1 MDPTNLNRIDSKFL
15 IGVAAAVLVALTA
28 LWTAYEDFRIDVP
41 SKQMA
46 ILIHKTGEDLEPGV
60 IIAPS
65 SEFKGVQNEVLTEG
79 RYYYNPYDWEWQV
92 VPQVEIPEGKLGV
105 RIRMYG
111 DDLAAGELIA
121 WKKNQKGIVS
131 EVLRPGRYPIN
142 AWVEG
147 SEPRQN
153 YAEIVELHDP
163 ITIPAGYKGLIT
175 DLTAAMPK
183 QANELLSAK
192 GERGVQSETLEPGT
206 YYLNPYVQEVRLV
219 DCRSER
225 YNLTDIGFPTR
236 DGFWVS
242 LEAIIEFRVKP
253 EQAATTYILYNEERD
268 EKNLAKEVVTKVIL
282 PNARAYT
289 RLQGSNHS
297 GKEFI
302 AGDLRVSF
310 QEDFQKTM
318 KSTCDAQGIEV
329 IQALITTIKPPEKIA
344 DPVRRRQIALQQE
357 SQYKKEIEQ
366 QAAEQELAVQ
376 KATVDQKKALVVAS
390 QEVVVVT
397 TEARKQQ
404 EVALIDANK
413 RLAVAEQKLLA
424 AKDLAAAMMAKGRAD
439 ADVIQFANQAEAAG
453 WQKAIAAFGG
463 NGTEYA
469 RWILYKKLAP
479 AFRSMMVNTENSP
492 LMDVFKTFDSKQ
504 PLPNTSPIIPTAKTQ
519 REER

>member
-1 MDPTNLNRIDSKFL
+1 MDPNYQRINPNYL
-15 IGVAAAVLVALTA
+15 IWVAAGIFVAVAIP
-28 LWTAYEDFRIDVP
+28 WTIYQDCRIDVP
-41 SKQMA
+41 NKQMA
-46 ILIHKTGEDLEPGV
+46 VLIHKIGEDLEPGV
-60 IIAPS
+60 VIAPS
-65 SEFKGVQNEVLTEG
+65 SESKGVQKEVLTEG
-79 RYYYNPYDWEWQV
+79 RYYYNPYAWEWQV
-92 VPQVEIPEGKLGV
+92 LPQIEIPEGKLGV

-121 WKKNQKGIVS
+121 WKENRKGIVP

-147 SEPRQN
+147 NETRQN

-175 DLTAAMPK
+175 DLTAAVPK
-183 QANELLSAK
+183 QANEVLSAK
-192 GERGVQSETLEPGT
+192 GERGVQAETLEPGT

-219 DCRSER
+219 DCRSQR

-253 EQAATTYILYNEERD
+253 EQAAATYILYNEERD
-268 EKNLAKEVVTKVIL
+268 EKTLSKEVVAKVIL

-289 RLQGSNHS
+289 RLRGSNHS

-302 AGDLRVSF
+302 AGDLRVAF

-318 KSTCDAQGIEV
+318 KSTCDEQGIE
-329 IQALITTIKPPEKIA
+329 ILQALITTIKPPEKIA

-376 KATVDQKKALVVAS
+376 KATVDQRKALVAAS
-390 QEVVVVT
+390 QDVVVVT

-424 AKDLAAAMMAKGRAD
+424 AKDQAAAIMAKGKAD

-469 RWILYKKLAP
+469 RWVLYKKLAP

-504 PLPNTSPIIPTAKTQ
+504 VQPITSPAPSTSKNQ

>member
-1 MDPTNLNRIDSKFL
+1 MDPKYLDRMNPKYL
-15 IGVAAAVLVALTA
+15 IWVALA
-28 LWTAYEDFRIDVP
+28 IVVAVAIPWGIYQECRIDVP
-41 SKQMA
+41 NKQMA
-46 ILIHKTGEDLEPGV
+46 VLTHKIGEDLEPGV
-60 IIAPS
+60 VIAPS
-65 SEFKGVQNEVLTEG
+65 PESKGVQKEVLTEG
-79 RYYYNPYDWEWQV
+79 RYYYNPYDWDWQV

-121 WKKNQKGIVS
+121 WKENQKGIVS
-131 EVLRPGRYPIN
+131 DVLRPGRYPIN

-147 SEPRQN
+147 SEARQN

-219 DCRSER
+219 DCRSQR

-268 EKNLAKEVVTKVIL
+268 DKTLSKEVITKVIL

-289 RLQGSNHS
+289 RLRGSNHS

-302 AGDLRVSF
+302 AGDLRVAF

-318 KSTCDAQGIEV
+318 KSTCDEQGIEV
-329 IQALITTIKPPEKIA
+329 IQASDHDDQTSGEN
-344 DPVRRRQIALQQE
+344 RRSRPQATDRSATGISVQE
-357 SQYKKEIEQ
+357 GNR
-366 QAAEQELAVQ
+366 AAG
-376 KATVDQKKALVVAS
+376 
-390 QEVVVVT
+390 
-397 TEARKQQ
+397 
-404 EVALIDANK
+404 
-413 RLAVAEQKLLA
+413 
-424 AKDLAAAMMAKGRAD
+424 GRAR
-439 ADVIQFANQAEAAG
+439 VG
-453 WQKAIAAFGG
+453 
-463 NGTEYA
+463 
-469 RWILYKKLAP
+469 
-479 AFRSMMVNTENSP
+479 RSKG
-492 LMDVFKTFDSKQ
+492 DG
-504 PLPNTSPIIPTAKTQ
+504 
-519 REER
+519 